1 MFSNP
6 HKNIEQLGLSDGMV
20 VADLGTGSGFYAI
33 QAGMAV
39 APSGKVY
46 AVDIQKDLLDRL
58 KKEAHANHVHNIE
71 VISGDLEKLG
81 GTKIKDESVDRV
93 IAANILFMIEDKK
106 SFINEIKRILKKK
119 GAALLVDWAA
129 SFSQMGPHPDNVVY
143 KDQAIKLFTDV
154 GFKVEREISA
164 GAEHYGIIFR
174 KV

>member
-1 MFSNP
+1 M
-6 HKNIEQLGLSDGMV
+6 
-20 VADLGTGSGFYAI
+20 
-33 QAGMAV
+33 
-39 APSGKVY
+39 
-46 AVDIQKDLLDRL
+46 
-58 KKEAHANHVHNIE
+58 HNIE

-106 SFINEIKRILKKK
+106 SFINEIKRILKHK

-143 KDQAIKLFTDV
+143 KDQAIKLFDDA
-154 GFKVEREISA
+154 GFKVEKEISA